1 MSSTSSTP
9 DVEALRGRGDWG
21 PAMDNFAE
29 WDPDWTERCAR
40 MTNNPWTTGVLPV
53 KWIELIC
60 IALNAAC
67 TYRNEAGVRR
77 HIRAALD
84 AGATGEE
91 IRETLKG
98 VSVLGIHSVAV
109 TLPILFEEAET
120 GRTCNRHP
128 AQWAASKP
136 PSSTNSKPQDCSTRP
151 GTAIYQLDP
160 QWLEQFLAMGA
171 DLYRG
176 VLPPKLVELIAI
188 AVDASCTHLY
198 TPGIRRHVAGR
209 ARTRRHHR
217 RDHGGP
223 QAVRG
228 TRGRR
233 VRTRR
238 AHPVRGTDELSGSG
252 QEAVSRSHF
261 LGITTGYARPVMR

>member
-1 MSSTSSTP
+1 MSSTPSTP
-9 DVEALRGRGDWG
+9 TVETLRQRGIWG
-21 PAMDNFAE
+21 PAMDNFAR

-40 MTNNPWTTGVLPV
+40 MTNNPWTTGILPV

-67 TYRNEAGVRR
+67 TCRNEPGVRR

-109 TLPILFEEAET
+109 TLPILLEEAEAA
-120 GRTCNRHP
+120 GVRP
-128 AQWAASKP
+128 AP
-136 PSSTNSKPQDCSTRP
+136 PPDGNGETPFVDRVKAEGLFNPAWEAT
-151 GTAIYQLDP
+151 YQLDP

-188 AVDASCTHLY
+188 AADASCTHLY
-198 TPGIRRHVAGR
+198 IPGIRRHVQSALAQG
-209 ARTRRHHR
+209 ASLEEIMEVLKLCGALGV
-217 RDHGGP
+217 D
-223 QAVRG
+223 AC
-228 TRGRR
+228 
-233 VRTRR
+233 
-238 AHPVRGTDELSGSG
+238 ELGAPILAEELAKH
-252 QEAVSRSHF
+252 Q
-261 LGITTGYARPVMR
+261 